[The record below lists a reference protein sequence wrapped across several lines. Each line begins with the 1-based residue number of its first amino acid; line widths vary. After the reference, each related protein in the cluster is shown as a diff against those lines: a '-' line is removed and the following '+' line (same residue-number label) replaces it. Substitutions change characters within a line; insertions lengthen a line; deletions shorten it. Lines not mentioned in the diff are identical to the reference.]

1 MYLKWD
7 MSKIKATPI
16 ITVISILLVAFGIA
30 LYFYY
35 EHSPTYL
42 KNRLHYAKRDIQK
55 LRDPEA
61 KCFSVGDCRMEIL
74 KTQECIPVDW
84 IIAYSKRDENMS
96 KIEEQIRLYNG
107 LYDRKYGKD
116 YNKECARANNPKL
129 RCLKGK
135 CVVRIYQ
142 GQILSN

>member
-1 MYLKWD
+1 
-7 MSKIKATPI
+7 MSKIKALPVITI
-16 ITVISILLVAFGIA
+16 ITLILVLSGIA

-35 EHSPTYL
+35 RNHPRSL
-42 KNRLHYAKRDIQK
+42 DRRLHFAKRDIQK
-55 LRDPEA
+55 LKSTEA

-74 KTQECIPVDW
+74 KTQECVPVDW
-84 IIAYSKRDENMS
+84 IVGYSRRDENAEE
-96 KIEEQIRLYNG
+96 IEKLIRLYDS
-107 LYDRKYGKD
+107 LYDRRYGKD
-116 YNKECARANNPKL
+116 YNKECARANAPKL